1 MAKSIC
7 EKARKRLDETL
18 KCPTLVEKDNVR
30 RLVRHQILKSPP
42 ANSPGGDQTR
52 RDDQRKNNI
61 EILEE
66 KHSAEVWDTL
76 EMLRS
81 ASDYDSE
88 KSKTNG
94 WKLKQDTDQLRVM
107 YREGPQGAPFHTLLA
122 EGYID
127 GPLDNCVCVGMESSL
142 YSQWW
147 PQLTLPTFKVTE
159 SRCLKRIRIGEELSL
174 VRVKVPWPVSS
185 REAVFRYFALEYF
198 EEEIVLVLLKSVS
211 DLQEID
217 ESIHGFSNE
226 DIPSAEGTV
235 RMDLMGGFALQKV
248 DSTQSYF
255 RTIINLDIKLDF
267 MPPSLINFIS
277 RQLIGHGFKLYQKTV
292 LAASSSDENFRK
304 IIETGPFYRR
314 IREGLQS
321 TDELKEENKYRSV
334 CIIEVVNSEQEGE
347 SINRGKEAAGDS
359 NVLATSNGAST
370 SKLILSS
377 EMQKDSRDESA
388 VPKRELSFSAINS
401 TDQTHTEKKA
411 MGYVD
416 PEIQT
421 ALDVLDNAIA
431 FAQSHLPVARSSNQ
445 AKNSIPT
452 SQNNLPTVTSEPILP
467 KVSSDSFSDQ
477 LQNRNTEVLSLPQGK
492 ISETLHNIDGDGE
505 VADNYYKQETNNSL
519 ANEISKMEN
528 HASRSAKV
536 KSKKAY
542 CFRFLRL

>member
-7 EKARKRLDETL
+7 AKARKRLDETL
-18 KCPTLVEKDNVR
+18 ECPTLVEKDNVR
-30 RLVRHQILKSPP
+30 RLVRHQILKSAPS
-42 ANSPGGDQTR
+42 NSPGGDQTR

-81 ASDYDSE
+81 ASGYDSE

-107 YREGPQGAPFHTLLA
+107 YREGPEGAPFHTLLA

-127 GPLDNCVCVGMESSL
+127 GPLDNCVCVSVESSL
-142 YSQWW
+142 YPQWW

-174 VRVKVPWPVSS
+174 VRMKVPWPVSS

-198 EEEIVLVLLKSVS
+198 EEEIVIVLLKSVS

-217 ESIHGFSNE
+217 ESIHGFNYE

-235 RMDLMGGFALQKV
+235 RMDLMGAFALQKI

-255 RTIINLDIKLDF
+255 RTIVNLDIKLDF

-304 IIETGPFYRR
+304 ILETGPFYRR

-321 TDELKEENKYRSV
+321 TDELKKENKYRSV
-334 CIIEVVNSEQEGE
+334 SIIEVVNSEQERE
-347 SINRGKEAAGDS
+347 CINRGKEAAGDS
-359 NVLATSNGAST
+359 NDLATSNGAST
-370 SKLILSS
+370 SKLSLSS
-377 EMQKDSRDESA
+377 EMQKDLRDEYA
-388 VPKRELSFSAINS
+388 VPKRELPFSAINS
-401 TDQTHTEKKA
+401 TDQTHTEKEA
-411 MGYVD
+411 MGYAD
-416 PEIQT
+416 PEIQK

-477 LQNRNTEVLSLPQGK
+477 LQNRNTEGLSLPQGK
-492 ISETLHNIDGDGE
+492 ISEKLHKIDGDGE
-505 VADNYYKQETNNSL
+505 VANNYYKPETNNSL
-519 ANEISKMEN
+519 ANGISKMEN
-528 HASRSAKV
+528 HASRSAKL